1 MTKESGIRAVKP
13 ELLDKIA
20 KALEVSEGAL
30 KDYGV
35 ETAQDLMALLLQLEE
50 GYGLVP
56 SEDGM
61 GLAVDPKAPH
71 AQSLRSRSRPGRKS
85 ALSLSAEKSTRP
97 LTPTGRHLSDIFPGK
112 LTFPCEQPPVFRG
125 LFHFPVPPSAPPY
138 RPVGAYENN

>member
-1 MTKESGIRAVKP
+1 MKP

-71 AQSLRSRSRPGRKS
+71 APKLAQSIKTW
-85 ALSLSAEKSTRP
+85 AEKRAE
-97 LTPTGRHLSDIFPGK
+97 LERGEVDEAAYADWRHLSDIFLGK

-125 LFHFPVPPSAPPY
+125 LFHYSRTVECSAVPPS
-138 RPVGAYENN
+138 RGIRE

>member
-1 MTKESGIRAVKP
+1 MKP

-71 AQSLRSRSRPGRKS
+71 APKLAHSIKTW
-85 ALSLSAEKSTRP
+85 AEKRAELERGEVDEAAYADWKASFWYSPGKFR
-97 LTPTGRHLSDIFPGK
+97 GRHAKKPSNQRVRGILFPR
-112 LTFPCEQPPVFRG
+112 FRW
-125 LFHFPVPPSAPPY
+125 
-138 RPVGAYENN
+138 